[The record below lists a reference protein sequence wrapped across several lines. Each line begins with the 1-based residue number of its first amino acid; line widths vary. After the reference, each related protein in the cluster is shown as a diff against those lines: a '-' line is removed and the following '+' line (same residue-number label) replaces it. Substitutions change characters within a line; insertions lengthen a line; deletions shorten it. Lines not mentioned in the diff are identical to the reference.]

1 MFSDA
6 KVKEMRKAAA
16 AAPPPPTLSRQA
28 ELVKIDVGDG
38 HAPQPKPRWLG
49 AMCWLRAHF
58 LNTALVV
65 RGDSGPAYFKFMYAT
80 QSPLFACFASLQR
93 QDQFL
98 GAEVITGMNWE
109 EVAANTH
116 EFEFLVGFD
125 AIVPWDSLPRVDEDR
140 MRVITGLFYTG
151 GNALVS
157 DSPSVPLAAYLDTL
171 PPLKEGADALGR
183 AQTGKLRQDER
194 RGFVEE
200 HPFLEHFLTHDAQPT
215 KRDGARWARVLCPT
229 RRRRR

>member
-1 MFSDA
+1 
-6 KVKEMRKAAA
+6 
-16 AAPPPPTLSRQA
+16 
-28 ELVKIDVGDG
+28 
-38 HAPQPKPRWLG
+38 
-49 AMCWLRAHF
+49 
-58 LNTALVV
+58 
-65 RGDSGPAYFKFMYAT
+65 MYAT
-80 QSPLFACFASLQR
+80 QSPLFASFASLPR

-98 GAEVITGMNWE
+98 GAEVITGSNWE
-109 EVAANTH
+109 EVAASTH
-116 EFEFLVGFD
+116 EFEFRVGVD

-140 MRVITGLFYTG
+140 MRVITGLFCTG

-157 DSPSVPLAAYLDTL
+157 DSPSVSLAAYLDTL

-215 KRDGARWARVLCPT
+215 KREGLGGHASFAPPEGGDVDALVDAELEGAFHELHRARAALAAEDVRACHDFQVSRVGGAWLMGAKGRAYDAFPGSA
-229 RRRRR
+229 RGASANA